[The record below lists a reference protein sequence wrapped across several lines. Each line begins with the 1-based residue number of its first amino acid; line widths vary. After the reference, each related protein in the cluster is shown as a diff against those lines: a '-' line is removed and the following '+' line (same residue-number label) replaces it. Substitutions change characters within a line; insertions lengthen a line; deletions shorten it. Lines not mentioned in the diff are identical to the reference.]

1 MPMKTVGGAG
11 LGVVAG
17 DIIALRGTGL
27 AAAETWAL
35 LCQAAQALQ
44 DLFLSNGGVVGGSRA
59 GPVVTPHTIELTARG
74 RVQLLQAPPET
85 ARAYLPPE
93 YRPGRIY
100 SDTDSEK
107 MWMYSLGRALLDTTP
122 RATALTGT
130 VSVSPSSALQSVLAA
145 MTEPDPRRRASL
157 MNLLDVIS
165 EYCRTRLQSQPFTHV
180 VMDMYREVVRSAQ
193 YGARRRA
200 VLQSIRSLPSVPT
213 QQQHHQQQK
222 HTLGP
227 KAVPTLQN
235 PPKTTPQTSRHRAA
249 KGALFKAQS
258 RNSRSQPNLLSLTDS
273 DYAAVTART
282 TTKCSATGDIYEY
295 YVVDARNL
303 HQRTNSQP
311 DCCTGE
317 RIDKMMSQA
326 KSSTNLPAIT
336 DTINDADIQD
346 TSIPQYGDPIYAL
359 PVKPFLSSQD
369 VCNTT
374 KKFLRPEFSALPTN
388 KGRICYENC
397 RDFGVGTTITQPTV
411 SRCFESIVTHKQQQ
425 QTHVE
430 DLYATSTKSRSGP
443 IVLQRQHSSP
453 QFPLSRSSCNQEQK
467 RWEFANSIPD
477 SRVAPNQQ
485 INSNNSTIITSS
497 ISNNSN
503 IKNNNNNSNN
513 NNNNSK
519 SEVSPQLQKIEQ
531 RVQTEQEKTRFEA
544 RLPYVPRGPPPPKPP
559 RINTSLKKAQ
569 AAQTALETEKL
580 QRDVKNG
587 PRARRGQAVQRAPS
601 RLYRTVN
608 GPARS
613 FNKTQCVGPEFVVR
627 ANQPIK
633 LLTVGDFKMSNVGRL
648 TVILLTGQRLEVTC
662 DPQKV
667 TAGELFQAIV
677 QTEGI
682 EENFTLGLAALLAG
696 DFAMLP
702 SITKL
707 NKVAPPGWLNGGKNK
722 GPLGLSTNFMLYLRL
737 RFFLPSL
744 RGVRSWTSKHLL
756 YLQLRRCILE
766 QQLVCPLSQLINLTG
781 LALQAEFGNY
791 NTNMSNVGRLTVILL
806 TGQRLEVTCDPQKV
820 TAGELFQAIVQT
832 EGIEENFTLG
842 LAALLAGDFAMLPSI
857 TKLNKVA
864 PPGWLNGGKNKG
876 PLGLSTNFMLYLR
889 LRFFLPSLRGVRSWT
904 SKHLLYLQ
912 LRRCIL
918 EQQLVCPLSQLIN
931 LTGLAL
937 QAEFGNY
944 NTNEHGCGDYFLLE
958 HYVPESLILNSE
970 EQQYRHPELPDSGEE
985 LRKRLQQSHRER
997 RGLDANKAE
1006 EMFVTHAQMLT
1017 DYGAHYYIATVDT
1030 KEIDKIVARQ
1040 KKFANQN
1047 QQPDTEKQRQ
1057 QDVYIESENIYDIE
1071 KCSDYPIYGK
1081 IDFNSSETQEQNLE
1095 GSPYTDEQKI
1105 MMSKSP
1111 TNTEDQ
1117 IHSSM
1122 KKTSDDDNNKNANIS
1137 NNKSTSK
1144 TNKFKR
1150 SDSNVWLAIHSEG
1163 LKIFERGGRLRERL
1177 ELAKFQWKDIQTLSY
1192 GKNYL
1197 MVYTRINGKRCK
1209 FKLRMDHRKSYYAF
1223 MLTSLHHQFFLKL
1236 RSELTS
1242 LQGLVKDFGVPL
1254 VLEPNSPQSKTKAE
1268 SAKTKI
1274 SIADTVKKQ
1283 QLLNY
1288 PIRIEEQ
1295 QNKENE
1301 NPLKDTEDK
1310 KLEMNGTTTVDSPST
1325 SPDENVLYA
1334 QVNTRLEP
1342 EGESRDTEDESDRA
1356 SIVNKNILS
1365 QPNIKGLKVFDQTE
1379 SDRLYNYANIGIPYA
1394 DEKEEY
1400 VYTIPKSFS
1409 TKDVDELNEKIEN
1422 PEDLYAAI
1430 NKSGLPKKKDFT
1442 VPNDEQWKEIIVKK
1456 NVNVEKMG
1464 SSIFG
1469 ADRLNKNNI
1478 SHSIFRGLEV
1488 KTDSQSMYGSL
1499 VQQNPNTTDDLDLMS
1514 LKSETTSEKS
1524 TGSPMPE
1531 AYVLNTDLRTAEET
1545 FRIPN
1550 ETMSTSLIARL
1561 DELSFA
1567 EERILRTIKLERGHG
1582 GSIGLQ
1588 VTEGNDGGVYVQAV
1602 SVGGSADMAGN
1613 VNKGDRIVAINGQN
1627 LLNLGYE
1634 ESLKLLQS
1642 SSETVE
1648 LVLSQVV
1655 QMCDENIQD
1664 SNDNNYLP
1672 SLRFNVSS
1680 EIDHSAIM
1688 SSKWLQKTVDVAS
1701 VQNTSS
1707 AYSSAAS
1714 SAMGNHN
1721 INSLYVPDIDE
1732 TNTIQ
1737 SASMLL
1743 SLEDLDVSRTST
1755 QQVFI

>member
-633 LLTVGDFKMSNVGRL
+633 LLTVGDFK
-648 TVILLTGQRLEVTC
+648 
-662 DPQKV
+662 
-667 TAGELFQAIV
+667 
-677 QTEGI
+677 
-682 EENFTLGLAALLAG
+682 
-696 DFAMLP
+696 
-702 SITKL
+702 
-707 NKVAPPGWLNGGKNK
+707 
-722 GPLGLSTNFMLYLRL
+722 
-737 RFFLPSL
+737 
-744 RGVRSWTSKHLL
+744 
-756 YLQLRRCILE
+756 
-766 QQLVCPLSQLINLTG
+766 
-781 LALQAEFGNY
+781 
-791 NTNMSNVGRLTVILL
+791 MSNVGRLTVILL